1 MNHGKPINSNLTKLR
16 YIIGLY
22 DDRKIQIYDKCQIY
36 GIYWKAI
43 GKYHMLNL
51 IFDWLSFLI
60 LEKLSLLFEQ
70 KLNFSMTQKLIV
82 LILQNWLF

>member
-1 MNHGKPINSNLTKLR
+1 MAMSNGKPINSKLTKLR

-51 IFDWLSFLI
+51 IFDCLSFLI
-60 LEKLSLLFEQ
+60 LEKLSLFEQ
-70 KLNFSMTQKLIV
+70 KLIFSMTQKLIV
-82 LILQNWLF
+82 LILQN

>member
-36 GIYWKAI
+36 GIY
-43 GKYHMLNL
+43 
-51 IFDWLSFLI
+51 
-60 LEKLSLLFEQ
+60 
-70 KLNFSMTQKLIV
+70 NFIAWEG
-82 LILQNWLF
+82 NWQIPHA

>member
-51 IFDWLSFLI
+51 IFD
-60 LEKLSLLFEQ
+60 
-70 KLNFSMTQKLIV
+70 
-82 LILQNWLF
+82 